1 MDVLTVSA
9 DHAPAFA
16 HDVAGDLGRELVASA
31 LLMLLVLTS
40 TGVVLGSVLGA
51 LWLFA

>member
-1 MDVLTVSA
+1 MDALTAVDHPA
-9 DHAPAFA
+9 DLT
-16 HDVAGDLGRELVASA
+16 GDLGRELVASA

>member
-1 MDVLTVSA
+1 MDALTAVDHPA
-9 DHAPAFA
+9 DF
-16 HDVAGDLGRELVASA
+16 AGDLGRELVASA

>member
-1 MDVLTVSA
+1 MDVLTATVDHPA
-9 DHAPAFA
+9 DLN
-16 HDVAGDLGRELVASA
+16 GDLGRELVASA